1 MLAHV
6 GMYVCSRKWKWG
18 HGTTVTV
25 TAMTSRA
32 NGSKWYAGTVMGA
45 LTLRDGPIWWHYQSV
60 SGIVNN
66 MLAAATYLMLTVG
79 GSRQV
84 AGRSRGD

>member
-1 MLAHV
+1 
-6 GMYVCSRKWKWG
+6 
-18 HGTTVTV
+18 
-25 TAMTSRA
+25 
-32 NGSKWYAGTVMGA
+32 MGA